1 MSRKYLILVFLLIG
15 LLIVNTVVHF
25 SHPAYRFYRQNCEDL
40 KKQVESAAL
49 SLRSDYDVFTKRV
62 QVDFVPSILTVFSN
76 RCEFASVSSN
86 GTVGVVGSSSGDDYK
101 PDIITARY
109 FVAGGKGWLDYDGWQ
124 YTAGDDFFG
133 YTILEIRPS
142 LVITDG
148 RVFILQRPRSPD
160 RNVDVSQ
167 LINQLQKGG
176 RK

>member
-25 SHPAYRFYRQNCEDL
+25 SHPAYRFYRQNCEQL
-40 KKQVESAAL
+40 KNQVESVAL
-49 SLRSDYDVFTKRV
+49 ALRSDYDVFTKRV

-76 RCEFASVSSN
+76 RCDVASVFSN
-86 GTVGVVGSSSGDDYK
+86 RCDVVGSTDYK

-133 YTILEIRPS
+133 YTILEVRPS

-148 RVFILQRPRSPD
+148 RVFVLQRPRSVD
-160 RNVDVSQ
+160 RSSQ
-167 LINQLQKGG
+167 ILNHLQKGG
-176 RK
+176 KE